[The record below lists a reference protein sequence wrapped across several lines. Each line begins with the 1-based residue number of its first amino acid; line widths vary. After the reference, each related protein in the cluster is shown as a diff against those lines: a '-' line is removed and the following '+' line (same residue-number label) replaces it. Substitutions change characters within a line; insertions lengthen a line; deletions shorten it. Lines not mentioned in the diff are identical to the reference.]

1 MRACILGLVLLVSVN
16 GCSPAQP
23 SRPAHTCLDPRIVVP
38 SKDGK
43 TVGIPDARGN
53 VRFVPTTLPICRPDE
68 LH

>member
-1 MRACILGLVLLVSVN
+1 MRACVLFVTMIVSAG

-23 SRPAHTCLDPRIVVP
+23 SRPAHTCLDPRIVAP

-43 TVGIPDARGN
+43 TVGIPDVHGN
-53 VRFVPTTLPICRPDE
+53 IHFVPTTLPICRLDE